1 MLTHPTLDKLQ
12 ALKLMGMYHALLEQ
26 MQMPEIPEVPFEER
40 LGLLVDRGEYRPGGS
55 TAEDPFASGKAP
67 ANRLYRGYRLSPP
80 TRVGQGAGAGFGHV
94 SVGARSAQRADHRAN
109 RYRQNLASLRPGAS
123 GLP

>member
-26 MQMPEIPEVPFEER
+26 MQMPEITEVPLR
-40 LGLLVDRGEYRPGGS
+40 RTPGPAGGSGEYRPGGS
-55 TAEDPFASGKAP
+55 PAEDPFAPGEAP

-80 TRVGQGAGAGFGHV
+80 TRVGQGADAQLGHV
-94 SVGARSAQRADHRAN
+94 SVGARSA
-109 RYRQNLASLRPGAS
+109 
-123 GLP
+123 